1 MEENVLYWPKD
12 LLTARMSPLAINIY
26 VLMLDLY
33 RMSLKDNFNE
43 DIFIIEP
50 ITQIEE
56 LGKYNRQK
64 VRRILKE
71 LEEKGYIKK
80 VNPNRYT
87 KIYLVEN
94 EYTEG
99 MKELS
104 QMTYE
109 EINEELAK
117 NYWLFFKTKL

>member
-1 MEENVLYWPKD
+1 MEDNVLYWPTE
-12 LLTARMSPLAINIY
+12 LSTSRMSAAAIISY
-26 VLMLDLY
+26 TLMLDLY
-33 RMSLKDNFNE
+33 RMSLKNNFNE

-50 ITQIEE
+50 MTQIKE
-56 LGKYNRQK
+56 LSRYSRPKARK
-64 VRRILKE
+64 ILKE

-117 NYWLFFKTKL
+117 NY

>member
-1 MEENVLYWPKD
+1 MSEDNVGYCPTEI
-12 LLTARMSPLAINIY
+12 LTAKMSSEAKIAY
-26 VLMLDLY
+26 TLMLDLY
-33 RMSLKDNFNE
+33 RMSLKNNFNE

-50 ITQIEE
+50 MTQIEQ
-56 LGKYNRQK
+56 LSKYNRPK

-71 LEEKGYIKK
+71 LEEKDYIKR
-80 VNPNRYT
+80 VNPNRYS

-117 NYWLFFKTKL
+117 NY

>member
-1 MEENVLYWPKD
+1 MSEDNMIYCPTE
-12 LLTARMSPLAINIY
+12 LLTVKMSDAAINTY

-33 RMSLKDNFNE
+33 RISLKNNFNE

-50 ITQIEE
+50 ITQI
-56 LGKYNRQK
+56 
-64 VRRILKE
+64 KE
-71 LEEKGYIKK
+71 LSRYSRPK

-87 KIYLVEN
+87 KIYLVKN

-117 NYWLFFKTKL
+117 NY

>member
-56 LGKYNRQK
+56 LGKYNRPK

-117 NYWLFFKTKL
+117 NY

>member
-1 MEENVLYWPKD
+1 MSEDNMIYCPTE
-12 LLTARMSPLAINIY
+12 LLTVKMSDAAINTY

-33 RMSLKDNFNE
+33 RISLKNNFNE

-50 ITQIEE
+50 ITQIKE
-56 LGKYNRQK
+56 LSRYSRPK
-64 VRRILKE
+64 VRKNLKE

-87 KIYLVEN
+87 KIYHVKN

-117 NYWLFFKTKL
+117 NY